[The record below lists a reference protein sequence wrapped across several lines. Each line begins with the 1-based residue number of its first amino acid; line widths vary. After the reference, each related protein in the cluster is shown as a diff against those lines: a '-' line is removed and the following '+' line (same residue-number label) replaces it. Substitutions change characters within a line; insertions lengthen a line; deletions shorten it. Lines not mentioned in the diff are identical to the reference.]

1 MDSIGKRVNVK
12 CTLIHTQRNYLF
24 YLVPSFFFSNWQSK
38 KRGFGFVEI
47 SEKML
52 HALTPLLQSY
62 SSFSLVTVFKK
73 ELSDRGI
80 NVYTL
85 FLVKTTKKA
94 ARIPSKVKLHRYI
107 QSHVRNTHPH
117 GDACN
122 MHASKQHKES
132 GVGAAVVVDSQ
143 AVWVGKV
150 VLDAAPTA
158 DWTLHRWA
166 KHYLST
172 RRIYS

>member
-1 MDSIGKRVNVK
+1 
-12 CTLIHTQRNYLF
+12 
-24 YLVPSFFFSNWQSK
+24 
-38 KRGFGFVEI
+38 
-47 SEKML
+47 ML

-107 QSHVRNTHPH
+107 HSHVRNTHPH
-117 GDACN
+117 RDACN

-143 AVWVGKV
+143 AV
-150 VLDAAPTA
+150 
-158 DWTLHRWA
+158 
-166 KHYLST
+166 
-172 RRIYS
+172 